1 MIIFAIR
8 SLLAT
13 PLPGSALSPP
23 PPGAPSSPPL
33 LNLLF
38 FLQDD
43 TGYNDF
49 LTSTDYAGVYSDAN
63 ALWRQRGILVDR
75 TYADMVCAPS
85 RASFIAGRPSHL
97 VQPKVFSRSQEVTLM
112 QKLSSTGYLSYMVGK
127 LLENPLAYDS
137 VCGHKTNKYN
147 VYYMENTAFE
157 NSASSALDPFMRR
170 HYADA
175 EDYYSP
181 TELQEEAFRFLNDH
195 VARYGSAGKTAG
207 VPLFLYFATNAI
219 RDSGDDDSHPSRFY
233 ANCTHVAN
241 PQRRN
246 GCAASAT
253 INLAI
258 SELTSYMD
266 TLSSDDWLGIVSSDN
281 GGSAWNFNSPGNN
294 YPLRGN
300 KNEIFEGGVR
310 VQSMIWGT
318 YPPLLSSR
326 MIGHTYS
333 AGFVSIFDWHATFAE
348 LGGWTTA
355 GGAEDDH
362 INNGVNYLG
371 DILENR
377 TARPELLFVSG
388 SGSAFLLNGTY
399 KLLEA
404 VPYGPESM
412 NGPNLATKLRGHA
425 WPVRGAST
433 ELYFASQIEVASSAS
448 YPSNEATCRKQNGK
462 YTVDSCGRLLFDI
475 EADPEESTDLSGSD
489 VELLNQLIDRLQ
501 RAKASS
507 AGLVMAP
514 DSDIGPDGT
523 SCASA
528 PSWDIPTCVRATDD
542 SSVYNKQAP
551 VSDLSYADSTTG
563 RPWAECGQYTSHT
576 WGVDLGS
583 EVYVRYVRLQNRND
597 CCAERLTDVD
607 IYLGSTAE

>member
-1 MIIFAIR
+1 
-8 SLLAT
+8 
-13 PLPGSALSPP
+13 
-23 PPGAPSSPPL
+23 
-33 LNLLF
+33 
-38 FLQDD
+38 
-43 TGYNDF
+43 
-49 LTSTDYAGVYSDAN
+49 
-63 ALWRQRGILVDR
+63 
-75 TYADMVCAPS
+75 
-85 RASFIAGRPSHL
+85 
-97 VQPKVFSRSQEVTLM
+97 
-112 QKLSSTGYLSYMVGK
+112 
-127 LLENPLAYDS
+127 
-137 VCGHKTNKYN
+137 
-147 VYYMENTAFE
+147 
-157 NSASSALDPFMRR
+157 MRR

-388 SGSAFLLNGTY
+388 AGSAFLLNGTY

-501 RAKASS
+501 RAKASG
-507 AGLVMAP
+507 AGLVIWRPTAISAP
-514 DSDIGPDGT
+514 TARRAHLRPRGT
-523 SCASA
+523 SRLACGPLTYAKTRTSWADCAPRNTA
-528 PSWDIPTCVRATDD
+528 
-542 SSVYNKQAP
+542 
-551 VSDLSYADSTTG
+551 
-563 RPWAECGQYTSHT
+563 
-576 WGVDLGS
+576 S
-583 EVYVRYVRLQNRND
+583 EVSRSANRH
-597 CCAERLTDVD
+597 AL
-607 IYLGSTAE
+607 STRPPT